1 MPDFTQNFNRYSY
14 CLNNPLIF
22 VDKSGEYF
30 VVDSFLV
37 GLLGG
42 GWKRAVKMAKND
54 LKIWGGLFA
63 TDRNKNIL
71 GRAWEFISRFT
82 WQLPQ
87 TLGGF
92 ITAHTYNTCRL
103 YKGVES
109 VSYLY
114 GATVVRT
121 NGNGFGAVTQS
132 SFIVGDCDLEANPSD
147 ELFQHEY
154 GHYIQSQRSGYAYFP
169 RYGVSSLCSK
179 SPHDYHPV
187 EQDANIRA
195 LNYFS
200 NNVSE
205 FNSVDA
211 SGNYHGMWDLG
222 YNPILG
228 FKPNDA
234 TILDKRLKWS
244 FWDLLAGF
252 FPIVGDFAGG
262 GIRSHYDRKK
272 Y

>member
-71 GRAWEFISRFT
+71 GRAWGFISRFT

-154 GHYIQSQRSGYAYFP
+154 GHYLQSQDIGPLYYLTIGIP
-169 RYGVSSLCSK
+169 SLISARVN
-179 SPHDYHPV
+179 SYDDHNRTIM
-187 EQDANIRA
+187 EQDCNIRA
-195 LNYFS
+195 FKYF
-200 NNVSE
+200 NKNVSSFTYMDE
-205 FNSVDA
+205 NGNITSSWNFA
-211 SGNYHGMWDLG
+211 SN
-222 YNPILG
+222 
-228 FKPNDA
+228 
-234 TILDKRLKWS
+234 
-244 FWDLLAGF
+244 
-252 FPIVGDFAGG
+252 PIVG
-262 GIRSHYDRKK
+262 YDRSQMPDSEHNKSVLRNRILGTSVLIERLMGLSLLF
-272 Y
+272 